1 MAAFCPYDGSQLD
14 PVAPGQ
20 VALPPDPFVGA
31 IIERR
36 YRIEEPI
43 GYGGMGT
50 VYRAVHTELKRPFA
64 IKLIRHELVS
74 DPVAMRRF
82 RREALALGAI
92 THPNAVNITDCGVTD
107 DGVAFLIME
116 YLAGASLRHE
126 IAHEA
131 PFSLPHAASLLNQI
145 AAAVTAAHRV
155 GVIHRDLKPENI
167 VVVETDAGEV
177 AKVLDF
183 GIARLKS
190 IDPKTGRLT
199 ASGIV
204 VGTPRYMS
212 PEACQGLEQTPA
224 SDIYSLGIILYE
236 MITGRVPYETKVN
249 EGEIDLAS
257 HHIYDPAPPPSE
269 FNPHLPAEIDAILA
283 RALAKQPEDRYET
296 PSDLA
301 RAFDGAVSTMLDEAP
316 ATNPLSVSLLIPAEL
331 RKSPPTAPVRAAE
344 TGALGL
350 ASRRPVA
357 TAVVA
362 VLILLALA
370 AAIAIAAWA
379 G

>member
-1 MAAFCPYDGSQLD
+1 MVTQTIKRCGVCQREYSAVAAFCPYDGSQLD
-14 PVAPGQ
+14 AVASGQ
-20 VALPPDPFVGA
+20 IALPPDPFVGA

-50 VYRAVHTELKRPFA
+50 VYRAIHTELKRPFA

-92 THPNAVNITDCGVTD
+92 THPNAVNVTDCGVTD
-107 DGVAFLIME
+107 DGVAFLIM
-116 YLAGASLRHE
+116 
-126 IAHEA
+126 
-131 PFSLPHAASLLNQI
+131 LPHAASLLNQI

-212 PEACQGLEQTPA
+212 PEACQGLEQSPA

-236 MITGRVPYETKVN
+236 MITGRVPYETKAD

-257 HHIYDPAPPPSE
+257 HHIYDPTPPPSA

-344 TGALGL
+344 TGALAL